1 MTKDQGQKIKKN
13 IKVNINHAIIAKAEV
28 PVDLNHINVNVLEIG
43 KRVTKIKGDKET
55 DIEESNII
63 GLIITTTVTTI
74 RVEQI
79 DKYPQFF
86 RQI

>member
-1 MTKDQGQKIKKN
+1 MTKDQRQKIKKN
-13 IKVNINHAIIAKAEV
+13 IKISINHAIIAIAEV
-28 PVDLNHINVNVLEIG
+28 PVDLNHNNVNVLEIG
-43 KRVTKIKGDKET
+43 KRVTKIKEDKET

-79 DKYPQFF
+79 NKYSQFF
-86 RQI
+86 LQI